1 MYCSYMRAA
10 KLGET
15 LMIEA
20 LCRKVGNTIAF
31 TESTITN
38 QDGQLIATGKHT
50 KFIGSKS
57 RKDSWYI
64 ICWLNYSI

>member
-1 MYCSYMRAA
+1 
-10 KLGET
+10 
-15 LMIEA
+15 MIEA
-20 LCRKVGNTIAF
+20 LCRKVGSTIAF

-57 RKDSWYI
+57 RKD
-64 ICWLNYSI
+64 N